1 MADKITT
8 LKTKSGDNVF
18 PNVKENNI
26 PATIARVA
34 DVDQTIKTTKDSL
47 QSDINAIGAKTDT
60 KQDKLTAGDNIT
72 IQGNVISATTGG
84 SVPDNVVLYGDLT
97 PVA

>member
-1 MADKITT
+1 MADKKTT
-8 LKTKSGDNVF
+8 LKTKAGDNVY
-18 PNVKENNI
+18 PNVLDGNI
-26 PATIARVA
+26 PATIAR
-34 DVDQTIKTTKDSL
+34 T
-47 QSDINAIGAKTDT
+47 SDIEATYATKSAVSLMSQT

-84 SVPDNVVLYGDLT
+84 SIPDNVVLYGELT

>member
-26 PATIARVA
+26 PASIAR
-34 DVDQTIKTTKDSL
+34 T
-47 QSDINAIGAKTDT
+47 SDIEATYATKSALSLMSQT
-60 KQDKLTAGDNIT
+60 KQDKLIAGDNIT
-72 IQGNVISATTGG
+72 IQGNTISATGGG
-84 SVPDNVVLYGDLT
+84 SVPDNVVLYGELT

>member
-1 MADKITT
+1 MTDKKTT
-8 LKTKSGDNVF
+8 LKTKAGDNVY
-18 PNVKENNI
+18 PNVLEDNI
-26 PATIARVA
+26 PATIAR
-34 DVDQTIKTTKDSL
+34 T
-47 QSDINAIGAKTDT
+47 SDIEATYATKSVVNAISQS

-72 IQGNVISATTGG
+72 INDNVISATTGG

>member
-18 PNVKENNI
+18 PNVKESNI
-26 PATIARVA
+26 PASIAR
-34 DVDQTIKTTKDSL
+34 T
-47 QSDINAIGAKTDT
+47 SDIEATYATKSAVSLMSQT

-72 IQGNVISATTGG
+72 IQGNVISATGG

>member
-8 LKTKSGDNVF
+8 LRTKSGDNVY
-18 PNVKENNI
+18 PNVLDSNI
-26 PATIARVA
+26 PETIARNNHVNEA
-34 DVDQTIKTTKDSL
+34 FVEVEGKI
-47 QSDINAIGAKTDT
+47 AG
-60 KQDKLTAGDNIT
+60 KQDKLTAGANIT
-72 IQGNVISATTGG
+72 ITGNTISASVP

>member
-1 MADKITT
+1 MADKKTT
-8 LKTKSGDNVF
+8 LKTKSGDNVY
-18 PNVKENNI
+18 PNVLDGNI
-26 PATIARVA
+26 PDTIAR
-34 DVDQTIKTTKDSL
+34 T
-47 QSDINAIGAKTDT
+47 SDIQETYATKSALSLMSQT

-72 IQGNVISATTGG
+72 INDNVISATTGG

>member
-1 MADKITT
+1 MADKKTT
-8 LKTKSGDNVF
+8 LKTKAGDNVY
-18 PNVKENNI
+18 PNVLDGNI
-26 PATIARVA
+26 PATIAR
-34 DVDQTIKTTKDSL
+34 I
-47 QSDINAIGAKTDT
+47 SDIQATYATKSALNLMSQT

-72 IQGNVISATTGG
+72 INDNVISATTGG

>member
-1 MADKITT
+1 MADKTTT

-18 PNVKENNI
+18 PNVKESNI
-26 PATIARVA
+26 PASIAR
-34 DVDQTIKTTKDSL
+34 T
-47 QSDINAIGAKTDT
+47 SDIEATYATKSALSLMSQT

-72 IQGNVISATTGG
+72 IQGNVISATGG

>member
-26 PATIARVA
+26 PASIAR
-34 DVDQTIKTTKDSL
+34 T
-47 QSDINAIGAKTDT
+47 SDIEATYATKSAVSLMSQT

-72 IQGNVISATTGG
+72 ISGSVISATGG

>member
-1 MADKITT
+1 MADKKTT
-8 LKTKSGDNVF
+8 LKTKAGDNVY
-18 PNVKENNI
+18 PNVLDGNI
-26 PATIARVA
+26 PPSIAR
-34 DVDQTIKTTKDSL
+34 T
-47 QSDINAIGAKTDT
+47 SDIEATYATKSAVSLMSQT

-72 IQGNVISATTGG
+72 INDNVISATGG

>member
-8 LKTKSGDNVF
+8 LKTKSNDNVF
-18 PNVKENNI
+18 PNVKEANI
-26 PATIARVA
+26 PATIAR
-34 DVDQTIKTTKDSL
+34 T
-47 QSDINAIGAKTDT
+47 SDIAETYATKSAVNLISQT
-60 KQDKLTAGDNIT
+60 KQNKLTAGDNIT
-72 IQGNVISATTGG
+72 IQGDVISATGG

>member
-8 LKTKSGDNVF
+8 LRTKSGDNVY
-18 PNVKENNI
+18 PNVLDSNI
-26 PATIARVA
+26 PETIARNDHVNQA
-34 DVDQTIKTTKDSL
+34 FVEVEGKI
-47 QSDINAIGAKTDT
+47 AG
-60 KQDKLTAGDNIT
+60 KQDKLTAGANIT
-72 IQGNVISATTGG
+72 IQGNTISASVP

>member
-18 PNVKENNI
+18 PNVKEDNI
-26 PATIARVA
+26 PASIAR
-34 DVDQTIKTTKDSL
+34 T
-47 QSDINAIGAKTDT
+47 SDIEATYATKSAVSLMSQT

-72 IQGNVISATTGG
+72 IQDNVISASGG

>member
-1 MADKITT
+1 MADKTTT

-18 PNVKENNI
+18 PNVKESNI
-26 PATIARVA
+26 PATIAR
-34 DVDQTIKTTKDSL
+34 T
-47 QSDINAIGAKTDT
+47 SDIEATYATKSAVSLISQT
-60 KQDKLTAGDNIT
+60 KQDKLIAGDNIT
-72 IQGNVISATTGG
+72 IQGNTISATTGG

>member
-26 PATIARVA
+26 PASIAR
-34 DVDQTIKTTKDSL
+34 T
-47 QSDINAIGAKTDT
+47 SDIEANYATKSAVSLMSQT

-72 IQGNVISATTGG
+72 IQGNVISATGGG
-84 SVPDNVVLYGDLT
+84 SVPDNVVLYGELT

>member
-18 PNVKENNI
+18 PNVKEDNI
-26 PATIARVA
+26 PASIAR
-34 DVDQTIKTTKDSL
+34 T
-47 QSDINAIGAKTDT
+47 SDIEATYATKSAVSLMSQT

-72 IQGNVISATTGG
+72 IQGNVISATGG

>member
-26 PATIARVA
+26 PATIAR
-34 DVDQTIKTTKDSL
+34 T
-47 QSDINAIGAKTDT
+47 SDIQVTYATKSAVNAISQS
-60 KQDKLTAGDNIT
+60 KQDKLTAGANIT

>member
-1 MADKITT
+1 MADKKTT
-8 LKTKSGDNVF
+8 LKTKTGDNVY
-18 PNVKENNI
+18 PNVLDGNI
-26 PATIARVA
+26 PATIAR
-34 DVDQTIKTTKDSL
+34 T
-47 QSDINAIGAKTDT
+47 SDIQTTYATKSAVNAISQS

-72 IQGNVISATTGG
+72 INDNVISATTGG

>member
-8 LKTKSGDNVF
+8 LRTKSGDNVY
-18 PNVKENNI
+18 PNVLDSNI
-26 PATIARVA
+26 PETIARNNHVNEA
-34 DVDQTIKTTKDSL
+34 FVEVEGKI
-47 QSDINAIGAKTDT
+47 AG

-72 IQGNVISATTGG
+72 IQGNTISATVP
-84 SVPDNVVLYGDLT
+84 SVPDNVVLYGELT

>member
-26 PATIARVA
+26 PATIAR
-34 DVDQTIKTTKDSL
+34 T
-47 QSDINAIGAKTDT
+47 SDIQETYATKTALSLMSQT

-72 IQGNVISATTGG
+72 IQGSTISASVP

>member
-1 MADKITT
+1 MADKKTT
-8 LKTKSGDNVF
+8 LKTKAGDNVY
-18 PNVKENNI
+18 PNVLEGNI
-26 PATIARVA
+26 PATIAR
-34 DVDQTIKTTKDSL
+34 T
-47 QSDINAIGAKTDT
+47 SDIEATYATKSAVSLMSQT

-72 IQGNVISATTGG
+72 IQGNTISANVP

>member
-26 PATIARVA
+26 PATIARVT

-60 KQDKLTAGDNIT
+60 KQDKLIAGANIN
-72 IQGNVISATTGG
+72 IQGNTISATVP